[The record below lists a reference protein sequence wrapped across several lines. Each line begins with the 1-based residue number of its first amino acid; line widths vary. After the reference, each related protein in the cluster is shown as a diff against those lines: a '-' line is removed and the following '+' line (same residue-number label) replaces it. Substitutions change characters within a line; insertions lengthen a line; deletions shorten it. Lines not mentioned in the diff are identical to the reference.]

1 MAISGVL
8 HAAHPHLVY
17 NCYATANMNRSQAV
31 GVAPRNSL
39 GVVILTKDEEVHLDR
54 AIASLAGLAA
64 DIFVVDSGST
74 DRTLEI
80 AAKNGA
86 TILTNPWVN
95 HATQFNWALDRIS
108 ANYSWIMRL
117 DADEVVTRSLIEEIG
132 RVLERDA
139 PGVSAYSCGRRIAFL
154 GKPIRWGGV
163 FPISVVRLFRSS
175 KGRCE
180 DRWMDEHIVVDGPVH
195 RLRGE
200 ILDWNLKPLTWWVE
214 KHNHYASREA
224 VEILAAGKGFLQSES
239 VSSQVH
245 GAAGRKRW
253 LKENVFNRMPL
264 GLRAWVFFTYRY
276 VVRLGFLDGPRG
288 ARFHFLQ
295 ALWYR
300 YLVDAK
306 VAEVSDYMCAKG
318 VDEVTA
324 IKALFG
330 ISLRPSGGSTG
341 R

>member
-1 MAISGVL
+1 MEQI
-8 HAAHPHLVY
+8 P
-17 NCYATANMNRSQAV
+17 AV

-39 GVVILTKDEEVHLDR
+39 AVIILTKNEEMHLDR
-54 AIASLAGLAA
+54 AIASLESLTA

-80 AAKNGA
+80 AAKHGA
-86 TILTNPWVN
+86 TVLMNRWVN
-95 HATQFNWALDRIS
+95 YATQFNWALDRIS
-108 ANYSWIMRL
+108 PKYSWVMRL
-117 DADEVVTRSLIEEIG
+117 DADEVVNRSLVEEI
-132 RVLERDA
+132 RHALDRDA

-154 GKPIRWGGV
+154 GQPIRWGGV

-175 KGRCE
+175 RGRCE

-195 RLRGE
+195 SLRGE
-200 ILDWNLKPLTWWVE
+200 ILDWNLKPLTWWID

-224 VEILAAGKGFLQSES
+224 IDILAASKGFIQIES
-239 VSSQVH
+239 VGGQ
-245 GAAGRKRW
+245 GQGQAGRKRW

-264 GLRAWVFFTYRY
+264 GLRAWVFFAYRY
-276 VVRLGFLDGPRG
+276 VIRLGFLDGPRG

-306 VAEVSDYMCAKG
+306 VAEVSDYMGAEG
-318 VDEVTA
+318 VDELTA
-324 IKALFG
+324 IEALFG
-330 ISLRPSGGSTG
+330 ISLRPSDGSSG